1 MLRQLRKKEKDKHF
15 MDSEQE
21 EHVGAST
28 LREASLVRLGPLHQ
42 LSLVQGLGA
51 VQLLHPLL
59 ISRVGFVGTLPHQ
72 VV

>member
-1 MLRQLRKKEKDKHF
+1 MPQLRKKEANILWTR
-15 MDSEQE
+15 EQE